1 MSPNAIIIVTKP
13 FTTLQNSEII
23 SLQNRLVLLS
33 DIIEAQSATI
43 NYLKA
48 KMAAMEQRLR
58 EQEERHGREMA
69 AMEERRGREMAA
81 IGERIRGKVIT
92 GSPVEEFSGGLYIWI
107 FYFKI
112 IIAFYGTYIYV
123 SHYSNFMT

>member
-69 AMEERRGREMAA
+69 AMEERHGREFEA
-81 IGERIRGKVIT
+81 K
-92 GSPVEEFSGGLYIWI
+92 
-107 FYFKI
+107 
-112 IIAFYGTYIYV
+112 
-123 SHYSNFMT
+123 

>member
-1 MSPNAIIIVTKP
+1 MSPNAINVTTTIVTKP
-13 FTTLQNSEII
+13 FTTLQNAEII

-69 AMEERRGREMAA
+69 AV
-81 IGERIRGKVIT
+81 GERIRGKVIT